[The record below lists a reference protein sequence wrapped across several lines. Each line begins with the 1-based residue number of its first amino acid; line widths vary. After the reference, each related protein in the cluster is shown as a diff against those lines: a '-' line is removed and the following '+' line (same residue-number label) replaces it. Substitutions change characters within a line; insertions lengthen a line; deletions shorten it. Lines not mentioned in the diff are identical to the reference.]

1 MFKNI
6 KQLTSLNEQRKFI
19 NKQLRHLYKPLL
31 IEESFI
37 QDIWDICN
45 EEYSYVQ
52 PTVKKQIFLTVV
64 LLYYSPQKLAGGK
77 ISKSV
82 MRTICNVTQSR
93 QSLISHNSENL
104 IFLYDSYRNYRE
116 MVDRVNSL
124 VMDRLEENK
133 LISREKLL
141 EYLAKYLV

>member
-6 KQLTSLNEQRKFI
+6 KQLTSLNEQRKHI
-19 NKQLRHLYKPLL
+19 NKVVRHLYKPLL

-45 EEYSYVQ
+45 EEYPYIQ
-52 PTVKKQIFLTVV
+52 PTERKQVFLTIV

-82 MRTICNVTQSR
+82 MRAICNVTQSR

-104 IFLYDSYRNYRE
+104 IFLYERYQKYRE

-124 VMDRLEENK
+124 VMDRLEESELVNK
-133 LISREKLL
+133 DVLL
-141 EYLAKYLV
+141 KYLALYLA